1 MLAHVVTVLSYDGGT
16 VLLGLEPHPRLRVT
30 GPSTTG
36 CVSADANVGNC
47 VDYPG
52 LQPQPRRRA
61 AAPDFHGR
69 PSPSRVSGLCLPG
82 CVWGGLSAQE
92 GRLVLIALPWGVGP
106 RARLLDGGVSLGPR
120 CTFSVRDCH
129 ASAAGDHS
137 HQGLSPLVMRSQWSG
152 GWGLGTGPSPLA
164 FQTDRHTLG
173 HTLRSGA
180 EGRVQVASRGFLLL
194 LLSTCSPD
202 VSGRGAVVQVGRIRG
217 SPLAGASRVPRGV
230 GPVGG
235 QRARPV
241 LSRCTRGPAHPP
253 RALADVQ
260 AASRCWWCLG
270 VLSPVMFGVLVGG
283 SGVALTLF
291 PR

>member
-1 MLAHVVTVLSYDGGT
+1 M
-16 VLLGLEPHPRLRVT
+16 
-30 GPSTTG
+30 
-36 CVSADANVGNC
+36 
-47 VDYPG
+47 
-52 LQPQPRRRA
+52 
-61 AAPDFHGR
+61 
-69 PSPSRVSGLCLPG
+69 
-82 CVWGGLSAQE
+82 
-92 GRLVLIALPWGVGP
+92 
-106 RARLLDGGVSLGPR
+106 SLGPR
-120 CTFSVRDCH
+120 CTFSVRDCR

-137 HQGLSPLVMRSQWSG
+137 HQGLSPLVTRSQRSG
-152 GWGLGTGPSPLA
+152 GWGLGTGRRLLPFRLTDTHLA
-164 FQTDRHTLG
+164 THCVQG
-173 HTLRSGA
+173 LRGESEWLRG
-180 EGRVQVASRGFLLL
+180 ASRP